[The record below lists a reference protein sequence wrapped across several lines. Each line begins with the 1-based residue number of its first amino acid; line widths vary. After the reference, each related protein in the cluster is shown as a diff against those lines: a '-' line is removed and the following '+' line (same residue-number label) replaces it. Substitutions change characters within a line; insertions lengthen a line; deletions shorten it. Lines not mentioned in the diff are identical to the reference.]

1 MSAWRESCWTEPS
14 NCETYVYAHRGSR
27 HLANSMTA
35 EGSGGRR
42 LGRGLKA
49 LISVPENEVAGGELI
64 RIPISRIRPN
74 PFQPRKSFNPE
85 QLADLEASLTASG
98 LLQPIA
104 VRRMGDAFELIA
116 GERRLRAAANIGW
129 TEIPAIIKDLDDRSS
144 LVMALVE
151 NLQRMDLNP
160 IDEARGYQRLVDE
173 FGFTHQQIAEST
185 AKDRATITNLLRVL
199 SLPESVIKLVAD
211 GSLSTGHAK
220 ALASLSSPAAIALAN
235 EIVASGLSVRA
246 TEARAR
252 SPVSTGKP
260 KPTPKP
266 ATATQSN
273 PAVRGLENELRRHLQ
288 TDIQLQMTPDGK
300 GSLRIAFY
308 SQEDLERLIDLVLP
322 HYRDT

>member
-1 MSAWRESCWTEPS
+1 
-14 NCETYVYAHRGSR
+14 
-27 HLANSMTA
+27 MTA
-35 EGSGGRR
+35 DGTGGRR

-49 LISVPENEVAGGELI
+49 LISVPESEVAGGELI

-85 QLADLEASLTASG
+85 QLADLEASLAASG
-98 LLQPIA
+98 LLQPIV

-151 NLQRMDLNP
+151 NLQRTDLNP
-160 IDEARGYQRLVDE
+160 IDEARGYQRLADE

-185 AKDRATITNLLRVL
+185 AKDRATITNLLRIL
-199 SLPESVIKLVAD
+199 SLPDGVIKLVAD

-220 ALASLSSPAAIALAN
+220 ALASLSGPAALALAH

-246 TEARAR
+246 TEARTRTPASSGKR
-252 SPVSTGKP
+252 KQTGAAAP
-260 KPTPKP
+260 HVQPN
-266 ATATQSN
+266 A
-273 PAVRGLENELRRHLQ
+273 AVRGLENELRRHLQ

-300 GSLRIAFY
+300 GTLRIAFY
-308 SQEDLERLIDLVLP
+308 SQDDLERLIDLILP